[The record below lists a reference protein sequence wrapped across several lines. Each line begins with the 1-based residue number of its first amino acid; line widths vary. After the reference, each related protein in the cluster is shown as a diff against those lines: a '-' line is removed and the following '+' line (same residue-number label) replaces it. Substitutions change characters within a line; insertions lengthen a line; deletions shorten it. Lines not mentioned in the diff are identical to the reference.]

1 MELKTF
7 GTLYVRGKPVNSGRN
22 YSLYKSRPEIT
33 LGDTNPGK
41 GITWVEWNGLFVAHQ
56 NLVYAISWCDL
67 NIFGLISGK
76 QVNIDGR
83 PYNLRLI
90 DKIADD
96 YDEWDAI
103 LDSTEGC

>member
-22 YSLYKSRPEIT
+22 YALYKGRPEIT

-41 GITWVEWNGLFVAHQ
+41 GITWVEWNGLLVAHQ
-56 NLVYAISWCDL
+56 NLVYGISWYDL

-76 QVNIDGR
+76 RVNIDGK

-90 DKIADD
+90 DRITDD
-96 YDEWDAI
+96 RVLRRACPS
-103 LDSTEGC
+103 L